1 MNLENDHPGSHPT
14 PDIPTQGQE
23 FQTGN
28 VLTVSLGH
36 TLNDVYTS
44 FLPPLLPSLITKL
57 ALSNTQAGLLAFMQS
72 APSLLQPLIGHLADR
87 ASLRYFVILLPA
99 VAATAM
105 SLLGVAPHYAVV
117 ALLVIIAGLSSAGFH
132 ASAPAMAGRLSGWRL
147 GRGLGFWTV
156 GGYLG
161 YAIGPIL
168 VTSTVNLLTLRGTP
182 WLAIGGWL
190 GSAIV
195 FLRLRGVELQPTPS
209 EAGNSWRH
217 GLQGLRPILI
227 PVVGLTLSRAM
238 AFSATLTFLPI
249 MLTSQGIGLWLAGI
263 SLSVLQLASAAGALI
278 AGSASDRLGRRVI
291 IFVCTLLAPLLILAL
306 IYLQGW
312 LKLPTLIGLGLTMPA
327 TYVILMALIQESCPD
342 NRALAT
348 GVLLSVTFVSESV
361 GAVVLGALADLFG
374 LGSAF
379 LVSALVLLA
388 GLPLVALLPRQ
399 RPTPLQ
405 ASTSA

>member
-132 ASAPAMAGRLSGWRL
+132 ASAPAMAGRL
-147 GRGLGFWTV
+147 
-156 GGYLG
+156 
-161 YAIGPIL
+161 GPIL

>member
-1 MNLENDHPGSHPT
+1 MDPKDDHTDGQPSA
-14 PDIPTQGQE
+14 DALTQRQE

-28 VLTVSLGH
+28 VLTVSLAH
-36 TLNDVYTS
+36 ALNDVYTS
-44 FLPPLLPSLITKL
+44 FLPPLLPSLIAKL

-72 APSLLQPLIGHLADR
+72 APSLLQPVIGHLADR

-161 YAIGPIL
+161 FAVGPIL
-168 VTSTVNLLTLRGTP
+168 VTSTVNLLTLKGTP
-182 WLAIGGWL
+182 WLAIGGWI
-190 GSAIV
+190 GSAIL
-195 FLRLRGVELQPTPS
+195 FLRLRGVQLQPTRS
-209 EAGNSWRH
+209 AAGDSWRR
-217 GLQGLRPILI
+217 GLEAIRPILI

-238 AFSATLTFLPI
+238 AFSATLTFLPT
-249 MLTSQGIGLWLAGI
+249 MLTSQGIDLWRAGI
-263 SLSVLQLASAAGALI
+263 SLSVLQLASAGGALV
-278 AGSASDRLGRRVI
+278 AGSASDRLGRRSIV
-291 IFVCTLLAPLLILAL
+291 FLSTLSAPLLILAL
-306 IYLQGW
+306 VFLQGW

-327 TYVILMALIQESCPD
+327 TYVVLMALIQESCPD

-348 GVLLSVTFVSESV
+348 GVLLSVTFVSEAL

-374 LGSAF
+374 LGAAF
-379 LVSALVLLA
+379 VASALVLVG
-388 GLPLVALLPRQ
+388 GLPLVFLLPRERVGTLQ
-399 RPTPLQ
+399 STTP
-405 ASTSA
+405 A

>member
-1 MNLENDHPGSHPT
+1 
-14 PDIPTQGQE
+14 
-23 FQTGN
+23 
-28 VLTVSLGH
+28 
-36 TLNDVYTS
+36 
-44 FLPPLLPSLITKL
+44 
-57 ALSNTQAGLLAFMQS
+57 MQS
-72 APSLLQPLIGHLADR
+72 APSLLQPFIGHMADR
-87 ASLRYFVILLPA
+87 VSLRYFVILLPA

-161 YAIGPIL
+161 FAVGPIL
-168 VTSTVNLLTLRGTP
+168 VTSTVNLLSLRGTP

-190 GSAIV
+190 GSAV
-195 FLRLRGVELQPTPS
+195 LFLRLRGVGLQPTPP
-209 EAGNSWRH
+209 EEGNSWRR
-217 GLQGLRPILI
+217 GLEGLRPVLI

-238 AFSATLTFLPI
+238 AFSATLTFLPTL
-249 MLTSQGIGLWLAGI
+249 LTSQGIDLWLAGI
-263 SLSVLQLASAAGALI
+263 SLSVLQLASAGGALL

-291 IFVCTLLAPLLILAL
+291 VSVCTLLAPLLILAL
-306 IYLQGW
+306 LFLQGW

-327 TYVILMALIQESCPD
+327 TYVVLMALIQESCPD

-374 LGSAF
+374 LGTAF
-379 LVSALVLLA
+379 VASALVLLA
-388 GLPLVALLPRQ
+388 GLPLALLLPRQ
-399 RPTPLQ
+399 RPMPLQ
-405 ASTSA
+405 PSTSA

>member
-1 MNLENDHPGSHPT
+1 MDPKDDHTDGQPSA
-14 PDIPTQGQE
+14 DALTQRQE

-28 VLTVSLGH
+28 VLTVSLAH
-36 TLNDVYTS
+36 ALNDVYTS
-44 FLPPLLPSLITKL
+44 FLPPLLPSLMAKL

-72 APSLLQPLIGHLADR
+72 TPSLLQPVIGHLADR

-161 YAIGPIL
+161 FAVGPIL
-168 VTSTVNLLTLRGTP
+168 VTSTVNLLTLKGTP
-182 WLAIGGWL
+182 WLAIGGWI
-190 GSAIV
+190 GSAIL
-195 FLRLRGVELQPTPS
+195 FLRLRGVQLQPTRS
-209 EAGNSWRH
+209 AAGDSWRR
-217 GLQGLRPILI
+217 GLEAIRPILI

-238 AFSATLTFLPI
+238 AFSATLTFLPT
-249 MLTSQGIGLWLAGI
+249 MLTSQGIDLWRAGI
-263 SLSVLQLASAAGALI
+263 SLSVLQLASAGGALV
-278 AGSASDRLGRRVI
+278 AGSASDRLGRRSIVLLS
-291 IFVCTLLAPLLILAL
+291 TLSAPLLILAL
-306 IYLQGW
+306 VFLQGW

-327 TYVILMALIQESCPD
+327 TYVVLMALIQESCPD

-348 GVLLSVTFVSESV
+348 GVLLSVTFVSEAL

-374 LGSAF
+374 LGTAF
-379 LVSALVLLA
+379 VAAALVLLG
-388 GLPLVALLPRQ
+388 GLPLVFLLPRERVGTLQ
-399 RPTPLQ
+399 STTP
-405 ASTSA
+405 A

>member
-1 MNLENDHPGSHPT
+1 MH
-14 PDIPTQGQE
+14 GQE

-36 TLNDVYTS
+36 ALNDVYTS
-44 FLPPLLPSLITKL
+44 FLPPLLPSLIAKL

-72 APSLLQPLIGHLADR
+72 TPSLLQPVIGHLADR

-147 GRGLGFWTV
+147 GRGLGFWIV

-161 YAIGPIL
+161 FAVGPIL

-195 FLRLRGVELQPTPS
+195 FLRLRGVQLEPTPS
-209 EAGNSWRH
+209 DAGNSWRH
-217 GLQGLRPILI
+217 GLQGLRPIMI

-249 MLTSQGIGLWLAGI
+249 MLTSQGIDLWRAGI
-263 SLSVLQLASAAGALI
+263 SLSVFQLAGAFGALI
-278 AGSASDRLGRRVI
+278 TGSASDRLGRRVI
-291 IFVCTLLAPLLILAL
+291 VFVCTLLAPLLILAL
-306 IYLQGW
+306 VYLQGW

-348 GVLLSVTFVSESV
+348 GVLLSVTFVSESL
-361 GAVVLGALADLFG
+361 GAVVLGGLADLFG
-374 LGSAF
+374 LGIAF
-379 LVSALVLLA
+379 LVSALLLLA
-388 GLPLVALLPRQ
+388 GLPLVLLLPRQ
-399 RPTPLQ
+399 RPTPFQ
-405 ASTSA
+405 ATTSA

>member
-1 MNLENDHPGSHPT
+1 MDPKDDHTDGQPSA
-14 PDIPTQGQE
+14 DALTQRQE

-28 VLTVSLGH
+28 VLTVSLAH
-36 TLNDVYTS
+36 ALNDVYTS
-44 FLPPLLPSLITKL
+44 FLPPLLPSLMAKL

-72 APSLLQPLIGHLADR
+72 TPSLLQPVIGHLADR

-161 YAIGPIL
+161 FAVGPIL
-168 VTSTVNLLTLRGTP
+168 VTSTVNLLTLKGTP
-182 WLAIGGWL
+182 WLAIGGWI
-190 GSAIV
+190 GSAIL
-195 FLRLRGVELQPTPS
+195 FLRLRGVQLQPTRS
-209 EAGNSWRH
+209 AAGDSWRR
-217 GLQGLRPILI
+217 GLEAIRPILI

-238 AFSATLTFLPI
+238 AFSATLTFLPT
-249 MLTSQGIGLWLAGI
+249 MLTSQGIDLWRAGI
-263 SLSVLQLASAAGALI
+263 SLSVLQLASAGGALV
-278 AGSASDRLGRRVI
+278 AGSASDRLGRRSIV
-291 IFVCTLLAPLLILAL
+291 FLSTLSAPLLILAL
-306 IYLQGW
+306 VFLQGW

-327 TYVILMALIQESCPD
+327 TYVVLMALIQESCPD

-348 GVLLSVTFVSESV
+348 GVLLSVTFVSEAL

-374 LGSAF
+374 LGAAF
-379 LVSALVLLA
+379 VASALVLVG
-388 GLPLVALLPRQ
+388 GLPLVFLLPRERVGTLQ
-399 RPTPLQ
+399 STTP
-405 ASTSA
+405 A

>member
-1 MNLENDHPGSHPT
+1 MDPKDDHTDGQPSA
-14 PDIPTQGQE
+14 DALTQRQE

-28 VLTVSLGH
+28 VLTVSLAH
-36 TLNDVYTS
+36 ALNDVYTS
-44 FLPPLLPSLITKL
+44 FLPPLLPSLMAKL

-72 APSLLQPLIGHLADR
+72 APSLLQPVIGHLADR

-161 YAIGPIL
+161 FAVGPIL
-168 VTSTVNLLTLRGTP
+168 VTSTVNLLTLKGTP
-182 WLAIGGWL
+182 WLAIGGWI
-190 GSAIV
+190 GSAIL
-195 FLRLRGVELQPTPS
+195 FLRLRGVQLQPTRS
-209 EAGNSWRH
+209 AAGDSWRR
-217 GLQGLRPILI
+217 GLEAIRPILI

-238 AFSATLTFLPI
+238 AFSATLTFLPT
-249 MLTSQGIGLWLAGI
+249 MLTSQGIDLWRAGI
-263 SLSVLQLASAAGALI
+263 SLSVLQLASAGGALV
-278 AGSASDRLGRRVI
+278 AGSASDRLGRRSIV
-291 IFVCTLLAPLLILAL
+291 FLSTLSAPLLILAL
-306 IYLQGW
+306 VFLQGW

-327 TYVILMALIQESCPD
+327 TYVVLMALIQESCPD

-348 GVLLSVTFVSESV
+348 GVLLSVTFVSEAL

-374 LGSAF
+374 LGAAF
-379 LVSALVLLA
+379 VASALVLVG
-388 GLPLVALLPRQ
+388 GLPLVFLLPRERVGTLQ
-399 RPTPLQ
+399 STTP
-405 ASTSA
+405 A

>member
-1 MNLENDHPGSHPT
+1 MNLENDHPENQPT
-14 PDIPTQGQE
+14 ARSLTQSQE

-36 TLNDVYTS
+36 ALNDVYTS
-44 FLPPLLPSLITKL
+44 FLPPLLPSLIAKL

-72 APSLLQPLIGHLADR
+72 TPSLLQPLIGHLADR

-117 ALLVIIAGLSSAGFH
+117 ALLVIVAGLSSAGFH
-132 ASAPAMAGRLSGWRL
+132 ASAPAMAGRLSGWQL

-161 YAIGPIL
+161 FAVGPVL

-195 FLRLRGVELQPTPS
+195 FLRLRGVQLRPTPS
-209 EAGNSWRH
+209 DAGNSWRH
-217 GLQGLRPILI
+217 GLEGLRPILI

-249 MLTSQGIGLWLAGI
+249 MLTSQGIDLWLAGI
-263 SLSVLQLASAAGALI
+263 SLSILQLASAGGALL
-278 AGSASDRLGRRVI
+278 AGSASDRLGRRFI

-306 IYLQGW
+306 VYLQGW

-348 GVLLSVTFVSESV
+348 GVLLAVTFVSESL
-361 GAVVLGALADLFG
+361 GAVVLGGLADFFG

-379 LVSALVLLA
+379 AASALALLA
-388 GLPLVALLPRQ
+388 GLPLVLLLPRQ
-399 RPTPLQ
+399 RSTPLQ
-405 ASTSA
+405 PTTSA